1 MNAALI
7 PVFALAFYFLVSS
20 PVTAADNARTAA
32 AIRAAE
38 NFLLL
43 LDTGQY
49 GQSWDSTA
57 SLFKKQVSKE
67 TWIQQVSSLLPAVG
81 MVKNRSITSAEY
93 KTQLPGA
100 PDGEYV
106 VIQYRS
112 SFANKENAVETVT
125 PMLDG
130 DGQWRVLRVFS
141 EIGRS
146 PNHLQWRIMMRRE
159 VS

>member
-1 MNAALI
+1 MKALLLPLLALSLI
-7 PVFALAFYFLVSS
+7 AFAPS
-20 PVTAADNARTAA
+20 PAPAADDARTAA

-49 GQSWDSTA
+49 GQSWDSAA
-57 SLFKKQVSKE
+57 SLFKVQVPKE
-67 TWIQQVSSLLPAVG
+67 LWVQQVSGLLPAFG
-81 MVKNRSITSAEY
+81 MISNRSITSAEY

-112 SFANKENAVETVT
+112 SFAHKESATETVT
-125 PMLDG
+125 PMLDK
-130 DGQWRVLRVFS
+130 DGQWRVSGYFVK
-141 EIGRS
+141 
-146 PNHLQWRIMMRRE
+146 
-159 VS
+159 